1 MHYSCKQQ
9 QQLLLLLLLR
19 EKKGKPMTKRPA
31 QVRKCDATAAPSS
44 RLKETRAGSDKQA
57 SDFQDNTAVPV
68 QY

>member
-1 MHYSCKQQ
+1 
-9 QQLLLLLLLR
+9 
-19 EKKGKPMTKRPA
+19 MTKRPA

-57 SDFQDNTAVPV
+57 SDFQDMDNIAVPV

>member
-1 MHYSCKQQ
+1 MNEAADAAAAAKI
-9 QQLLLLLLLR
+9 
-19 EKKGKPMTKRPA
+19 GKPMTKRPA
-31 QVRKCDATAAPSS
+31 QVRKCDATAAPSGSS

>member
-1 MHYSCKQQ
+1 
-9 QQLLLLLLLR
+9 
-19 EKKGKPMTKRPA
+19 MTKRPA

-68 QY
+68 QYILNLVLVLHTS